1 MATLVFS
8 AIGSLIG
15 GPLGGAIGALVG
27 RSVDGAIFGPKG
39 REGPRLAELAITT
52 SSYGTPIPR
61 QFGRMRAAGSIIWAT
76 DLAEHKQKQGN
87 GKGRPSTTTY
97 SYTASFAVALSS
109 RPIIGVGRIWADG
122 NLLRGA
128 AEDLKTAGS
137 FRVHTG
143 AGDQAADPLIAA
155 AEGMGRCPA
164 FRGLAYAVFE
174 DLELG
179 DFGNRIPT
187 LSFEIFADTSE
198 LTVGDLIAGVID
210 DVDAA
215 IPLPGIAG
223 IACDGAVGEVL
234 GMLDPVFPMD
244 CDAGEQLVIA
254 RDRIQLAALLLPEA
268 VVGTAEGAFGAA
280 KGFSRKRSPESAR
293 RIEVLRYY
301 DIDRDFQPGVQRASG
316 RPAPGQPQ
324 VIELPAALDA
334 VTARSLINATAR
346 RAQWARQALSWRTA
360 QLDPA
365 IAPGAI
371 VTVPDQPG
379 RWRVREWEWRESGIE
394 LALLRE
400 SPIAGIDPLRAD
412 PGRASPP
419 ADLPLAATALAAF
432 ELPWD
437 GSGSGSGDSPAIFA
451 AASSPGAGW
460 TGAALFVDPGN
471 GSLEALGPSGR
482 GRSTLGTAISAL
494 QPGSPLLLDRSSAVM
509 VELLAA
515 DFVLTDATVSQL
527 TQGAN
532 RALIGNELMQFARAE
547 SLGNRQWR
555 LSGLLR
561 GCGGTEAAIAT
572 HASGE
577 TFVLLDNAPVS
588 LDAGL
593 IAPWPAAQVAALG
606 LADSAPVT
614 APIVNRGATCQPL
627 SPVHG
632 SARLAA
638 SGELTVRWIRRSRGS
653 WLWLDGVEVP
663 LHESSEAYAV
673 SYGPE
678 SAPLA
683 RWELT
688 SPELT
693 LSAAAWTALASPG
706 VTFTI
711 RQRGDY
717 AVSPALMVAAP

>member
-8 AIGSLIG
+8 ALGSLIG

-39 REGPRLAELAITT
+39 REGPRLTELAITT

-109 RPIIGVGRIWADG
+109 RPIIGIGRIWADG

-143 AGDQAADPLIAA
+143 AGDQAVDPLIAA
-155 AEGMGRCPA
+155 AEGTARCPA

-187 LSFEIFADTSE
+187 LSFEIFADTAE
-198 LTVGDLIAGVID
+198 LTVGDLIAGVIED
-210 DVDAA
+210 IDAA
-215 IPLPGIAG
+215 IPLPGVTG

-234 GMLDPVFPMD
+234 AMLDPMFPMD
-244 CDAGEQLVIA
+244 CDAGERLVIA
-254 RDRIQLAALLLPEA
+254 RDRTQSAALPLPEA

-280 KGFSRKRSPESAR
+280 RGFSRKRSLESAR
-293 RIEVLRYY
+293 RVEVLRYY
-301 DIDRDFQPGVQRASG
+301 DVDRDFQPGVQRASG

-324 VIELPAALDA
+324 AIELPAALDA
-334 VTARSLINATAR
+334 VAARSLINAAAR

-400 SPIAGIDPLRAD
+400 SPVAGIDPLPAD
-412 PGRASPP
+412 PGRSSPP
-419 ADLPLAATALAAF
+419 ADLPLAPTALAAF

-437 GSGSGSGDSPAIFA
+437 GSGSGDTPAIFA
-451 AASSPGAGW
+451 AVSSAGAGW
-460 TGAALFVDPGN
+460 TGAALFVDPGD
-471 GSLEALGPSGR
+471 GSLDALGPSGR
-482 GRSTLGTAISAL
+482 SRSTLGTAVSTL
-494 QPGSPLLLDRSSAVM
+494 PPGSPLLFDRSSTVTI
-509 VELLAA
+509 ELLAEDFALTGATA
-515 DFVLTDATVSQL
+515 DQL

-532 RALIGNELMQFARAE
+532 RALIGGELLQFARVE
-547 SLGNRQWR
+547 ELGNRRWR

-561 GCGGTEAAIAT
+561 GRGGTEVANASHAI
-572 HASGE
+572 GE
-577 TFVLLDNAPVS
+577 TFVLLDTSPVS
-588 LDAGL
+588 LDAAP
-593 IAPWPAAQVAALG
+593 ITPWPAAQIAALG
-606 LADSAPVT
+606 LADSAPVA
-614 APIVNRGATCQPL
+614 APIVNRGATRQPL

-632 SARLAA
+632 SARLSA
-638 SGELTVRWIRRSRGS
+638 SGEITLRWTRRSRGA
-653 WLWLDGVEVP
+653 WLWLDGVDVP
-663 LHESSEAYAV
+663 LHESSEAYV
-673 SYGPE
+673 VIYGPE

-688 SPELT
+688 TPQLT
-693 LSAAAWTALASPG
+693 LSAAAWSALASPG
-706 VTFTI
+706 ATFAI

-717 AVSPALMVAAP
+717 ARSPALVVAAP